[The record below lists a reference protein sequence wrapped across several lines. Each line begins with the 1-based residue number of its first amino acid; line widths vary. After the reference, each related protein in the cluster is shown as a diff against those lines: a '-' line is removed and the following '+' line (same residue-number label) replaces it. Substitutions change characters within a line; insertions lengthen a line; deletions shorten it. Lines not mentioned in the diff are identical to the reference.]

1 MGKGVTDVNGTFWSN
16 WNGYYPFINIG
27 TTTSLGNNTGVVQY
41 QMPASYQV
49 VAGNPSTPISVEV
62 PSYRGVE
69 NPFGHIWKNAD
80 GINVLI
86 QSVADGNLTN
96 VYVSNNPNNFQDTD
110 GTNYEL
116 AGNASRTEG
125 YVKSLIVDNKGTF
138 MPATVGANATT
149 YFCDYFY
156 TSIPASGT
164 STRTCVL
171 GGAASHGAA
180 AGLGFAGT
188 YTAPSDAHAYF
199 GSRLCYI
206 TEFR

>member
-1 MGKGVTDVNGTFWSN
+1 MNLLSQQNG
-16 WNGYYPFINIG
+16 P
-27 TTTSLGNNTGVVQY
+27 
-41 QMPASYQV
+41 MPMPTSYQV

-62 PSYRGVE
+62 PSYRGIE

-86 QSVADGNLTN
+86 QSVADGNLTK

-110 GTNYEL
+110 GNNYEL
-116 AGNASRTEG
+116 VGNASRTEG

-138 MPATVGANATT
+138 MPATVGASATT
-149 YFCDYFY
+149 YYCDYFY
-156 TSIPASGT
+156 TNIPASGT
-164 STRTCVL
+164 STRTCLL
-171 GGAASHGAA
+171 GGSAHNGAY
-180 AGLGFAGT
+180 AGLGCAYAYAAPAVAGT
-188 YTAPSDAHAYF
+188 YF